1 MKNNILVI
9 LFTFFVTVT
18 IAHAQEYQLL
28 QKLPGVGNTTNLAD
42 LVSAL
47 INIMIAIGVLL
58 AVMMLSVGGFQ
69 YMGQEA
75 VSSKEDAKKTM
86 TQAILGLMIIF
97 GAYLIL
103 YIINPDILHIRFLN

>member
-47 INIMIAIGVLL
+47 INIMIAI
-58 AVMMLSVGGFQ
+58 VGGFQ